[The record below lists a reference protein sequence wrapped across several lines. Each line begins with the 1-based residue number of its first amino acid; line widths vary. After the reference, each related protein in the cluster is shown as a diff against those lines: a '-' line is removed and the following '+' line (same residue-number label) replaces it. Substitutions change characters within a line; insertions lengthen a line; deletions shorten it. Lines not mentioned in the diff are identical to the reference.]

1 MGSRARRTR
10 LATLLAAGLTALFLV
25 SLTGGQSVAAT
36 SMPAFAFTRAET
48 AGGGLFVRLSGGRTR
63 LLARRASAP
72 SWSPDGRRLA
82 YVARAR
88 GSQLDLFVE
97 DSDGKRRTRL
107 TRTPRSEEAGVWSP
121 DGRRLA
127 VERAGRIYLI
137 GADGRGEHLLTAG
150 REPDWSAKSE
160 RIVFA
165 ARRDGVD
172 DLFAIDPNGRGLRVL
187 TTTPA
192 VEHEPS
198 WSPDGRRVAFVALDA
213 GAYDLY
219 VLDVRTLGVLRLTQ
233 DAFAER
239 SPTWSRDGTS
249 VVYAS
254 DRPDGGPVWS
264 IPAAGGEPASLGGP
278 ATVDRLRWR
287 PSISPELRPDLDQQA
302 PSDLTV
308 QSHSGRYLLG
318 FTSASDNIGLG
329 PLSIVASRP
338 SRAVPTM
345 RAAQRVRVAGR
356 GVRTY
361 AEIGSLRF
369 TIAPPHEHWHL
380 LDFQR
385 YELRRAGDHGLVVR
399 DRKSGFC
406 LADHWAQVRGFVP
419 GKPSRPVFLSNCRQH
434 EPQALT
440 VSEGTSVGYTDRYP
454 AFFHGQ
460 NLDVTR
466 VPAGIYVLVH
476 RTNPSLR
483 LRELRYENNAA
494 SLRIRL
500 TRSGGRGRPPSI
512 HVLAR
517 CPDSEWCPS

>member
-1 MGSRARRTR
+1 MGARARRTR
-10 LATLLAAGLTALFLV
+10 LAVGLTALFLV

-36 SMPAFAFTRAET
+36 SMPAFAFTRTEV
-48 AGGGLFVRLSGGRTR
+48 AGGGLFVRQSAGQTR
-63 LLARRASAP
+63 RLARRASAP

-88 GSQLDLFVE
+88 GPQQDLFVE
-97 DSDGKRRTRL
+97 DSEGKNRRRV
-107 TRTPRSEEAGVWSP
+107 TRTSRSETAGVWSP
-121 DGRRLA
+121 DGRRLV
-127 VERAGRIYLI
+127 VERGGRLHLV
-137 GADGRGEHLLTAG
+137 GADGRDEHLLTAG
-150 REPDWSAKSE
+150 REPDWSGKSK

-165 ARRDGVD
+165 ARRDGSD
-172 DLFAIDPNGRGLRVL
+172 DLFVIDPNGRGLRRL
-187 TTTPA
+187 TTSPA
-192 VEHEPS
+192 VESEPA

-213 GAYDLY
+213 GTYDLY
-219 VLDVRTLGVLRLTQ
+219 VLDVRTLAVLGLTQ
-233 DAFAER
+233 DAFVER

-249 VVYAS
+249 VVFVS
-254 DRPDGGPVWS
+254 DRTDGGPVWS
-264 IPAAGGEPASLGGP
+264 IPAGGGTPAALGGP

-302 PSDLTV
+302 PSDLTI
-308 QSHSGRYLLG
+308 QKRGSRYLLG
-318 FTSASDNIGLG
+318 FTSASDNVGLG

-345 RAAQRVRVAGR
+345 RATQRVRVAGG

-361 AEIGSLRF
+361 PEIGSLRF
-369 TIAPPHEHWHL
+369 TVAPPHEHWHL

-385 YELRRAGDHGLVVR
+385 YELRRASDHALVVR

-460 NLDVTR
+460 NLDVTH

-483 LRELRYENNAA
+483 LRELRYDNNAA

-500 TRSGGRGRPPSI
+500 TRAGGHGGPPSI